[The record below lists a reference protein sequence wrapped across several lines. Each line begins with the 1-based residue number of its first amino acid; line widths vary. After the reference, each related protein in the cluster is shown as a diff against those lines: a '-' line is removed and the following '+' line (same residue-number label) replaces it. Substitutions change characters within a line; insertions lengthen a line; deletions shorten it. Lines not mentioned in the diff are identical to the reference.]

1 MVGVLLALGLASV
14 GCETPGTSRDGG
26 PGGDGACV
34 VGGVEVG
41 GSGGRFIALPRVGG
55 VLPIVRGSQGGIHV
69 LVGFRPHAM
78 PLTVTA
84 TYRLVDEA
92 TGEVLGEPVVRALGP
107 GLYRVDAEG
116 PARIDDLLV
125 LDPDEPRVADFSG
138 REASLDVLV
147 VTPSGTCARDARLI
161 TLR

>member
-1 MVGVLLALGLASV
+1 VVGALLAVGFAST
-14 GCETPGTSRDGG
+14 GCGTPGASHDGG
-26 PGGDGACV
+26 PGGDGTCV

-41 GSGGRFIALPRVGG
+41 SSGGRFIALPRSGG
-55 VLPIVRGSQGGIHV
+55 ELPIVRGSQGGIHV
-69 LVGFRPHAM
+69 LVGFRPRAM

-92 TGEVLGEPVVRALGP
+92 TGELLGEPVVRALGP

-138 REASLDVLV
+138 REGSLEVLV
-147 VTPSGTCARDARLI
+147 VTPTGDCARDTRRV